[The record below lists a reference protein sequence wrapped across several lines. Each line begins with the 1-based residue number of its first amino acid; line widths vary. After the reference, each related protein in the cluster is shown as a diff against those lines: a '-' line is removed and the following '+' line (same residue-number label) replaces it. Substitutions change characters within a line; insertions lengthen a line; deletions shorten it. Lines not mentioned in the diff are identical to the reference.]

1 MQELQ
6 AILRTAN
13 EVDDVIT
20 QVQTLIDIAAWLI
33 EHDDK
38 HQAVE
43 ILALARCYPM
53 SDESCDYAT
62 ALFHQLE
69 ADLSPGVIAAAR
81 RHTREWT
88 LDDLVQRIITTER
101 E

>member
-69 ADLSPGVIAAAR
+69 ADLSPGVIAAAH

>member
-6 AILRTAN
+6 AILKTAN
-13 EVDDVIT
+13 EVEDVIT
-20 QVQTLIDIAAWLI
+20 QVQTLVDISAWLI

-53 SDESCDYAT
+53 LEETCDYAT
-62 ALFHQLE
+62 ELFHQLD
-69 ADLSPGVIAAAR
+69 ADLSPQVIAAAR